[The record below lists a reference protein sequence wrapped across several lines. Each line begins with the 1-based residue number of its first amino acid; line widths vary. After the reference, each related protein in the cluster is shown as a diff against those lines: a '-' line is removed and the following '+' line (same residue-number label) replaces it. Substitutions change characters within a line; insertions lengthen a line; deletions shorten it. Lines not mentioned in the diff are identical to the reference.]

1 MMPWTHALRK
11 INQMFSDLRTLRKYP
26 GFTRLISARLISN
39 FGNGFM
45 PIALSFGILALPEG
59 SASDVSL
66 VLGVQLAPT
75 IAFMIFGGVAGDRFK
90 RNRIVGGSDVIG
102 SLFVFLSAAS
112 FIFGFTSIAL
122 LCFTGFIFGVLNA
135 FWWPAF
141 SGMLPEILPKEQLQK
156 GNATV
161 GVLNAFGYVAGSLV
175 AGILVASFGAGWA
188 ILIDGISFLIAGILI
203 WGINLPPI
211 SSGDSEKPPAMWRE
225 LREGWSEFISRKW
238 VVVVV
243 IAFSFVNLAYEA
255 TLGVLGPI
263 ATKEHNGGPK
273 EWSWV
278 IAAITLG
285 MIVGGVLALRIHFS
299 RPLLVSI
306 FPEIFVGVWIYMIG
320 VPNQLVATLL
330 VAFATGISIE
340 IFYVAWSTSMQQ
352 HIPSESYSRV
362 VSYDALGA
370 YALAPIGLVIIGPI
384 IEAIGVVQTSQLL
397 AIITVLAVVTP
408 VTFKEVRNLRNAA

>member
-1 MMPWTHALRK
+1 
-11 INQMFSDLRTLRKYP
+11 MFSDLRSLRKYP
-26 GFTRLISARLISN
+26 GFTRLIGARLISN

-45 PIALSFGILALPEG
+45 PIALSFGILALPGG

-75 IAFMIFGGVAGDRFK
+75 IAFMIFGGVIGDRFK
-90 RNRIVGGSDVIG
+90 RNRIVGGSDIVG
-102 SLFVFLSAAS
+102 SFFVFLSAAS
-112 FIFGFTSIAL
+112 FIFGFTSIVL
-122 LCFTGFIFGVLNA
+122 LCFVGFCFGVLNA

-141 SGMLPEILPKEQLQK
+141 SGVLPEILPKEQLQK

-161 GVLNAFGYVAGSLV
+161 GLLTNFGYVAGSLV

-188 ILIDGISFLIAGILI
+188 ILIDGISFLIAGILV
-203 WGINLPPI
+203 WGIDLPLI
-211 SSGDSEKPPAMWRE
+211 SSGDNEKPPAMWRE

-243 IAFSFVNLAYEA
+243 IAFCFVNLAYEA
-255 TLGVLGPI
+255 SLGVLGPI
-263 ATKEHNGGPK
+263 ATKEHDGGPK
-273 EWSWV
+273 QWSWV

-299 RPLLVSI
+299 RPLLI
-306 FPEIFVGVWIYMIG
+306 GILPKIFVGVWIFMIG

-362 VSYDALGA
+362 ISYDALGS
-370 YALAPIGLVIIGPI
+370 YALAPIGLVVIGPI
-384 IEAIGVVQTSQLL
+384 IEAIGVVQTSRLL
-397 AIITVLAVVTP
+397 ALMTAIAVVTP

>member
-1 MMPWTHALRK
+1 MLE
-11 INQMFSDLRTLRKYP
+11 DLRVLRNYP
-26 GFTRLISARLISN
+26 GFTKLISARLISN

-45 PIALSFGILALPEG
+45 PIALSFGILALPGG

-90 RNRIVGGSDVIG
+90 RNQIVGGSDIIG
-102 SLFVFLSAAS
+102 CLFVFLSAAS
-112 FIFGFTSIAL
+112 FIFGFTTIAL
-122 LCFTGFIFGVLNA
+122 LCFTGFFFGVLNA

-156 GNATV
+156 GNAIN
-161 GVLNAFGYVAGSLV
+161 GLLSNFGYVAGSLV
-175 AGILVASFGAGWA
+175 AGILVATFGAGWA
-188 ILIDGISFLIAGILI
+188 ILIDGISFLIAGILV
-203 WGINLPPI
+203 WTINLKPI
-211 SSGDSEKPPAMWRE
+211 TAGSNDKPPAMWRE
-225 LREGWSEFISRKW
+225 LREGLQEFISRKW

-243 IAFSFVNLAYEA
+243 IAFSFINLAYEA

-285 MIVGGVLALRIHFS
+285 MIVGGVLALKIHLS
-299 RPLLVSI
+299 RPLLVGI
-306 FPEIFVGVWIYMIG
+306 LPEIFVGLWIFIIG

-330 VAFATGISIE
+330 LAFATGISIE

-362 VSYDALGA
+362 ISYDALGS
-370 YALAPIGLVIIGPI
+370 YALAPIGLVVIGPI
-384 IEAIGVVQTSQLL
+384 IEAIGVAQTSRLL
-397 AIITVLAVVTP
+397 AIMTVIAVVTP
-408 VTFKEVRNLRNAA
+408 LAFREVRNLRNAS

>member
-1 MMPWTHALRK
+1 MLA
-11 INQMFSDLRTLRKYP
+11 DLRILRNYP
-26 GFTRLISARLISN
+26 GFAKLISARLISN

-45 PIALSFGILALPEG
+45 PIALSFGILGLPGG

-90 RNRIVGGSDVIG
+90 RNQIVGGSDIVG
-102 SLFVFLSAAS
+102 CLFVFLSAAS
-112 FIFGFTSIAL
+112 FIFGFTTIAL
-122 LCFTGFIFGVLNA
+122 LCFTGFFFGVLNA

-141 SGMLPEILPKEQLQK
+141 SGMLPEILPKELLQK
-156 GNATV
+156 GNAIN
-161 GVLNAFGYVAGSLV
+161 GLLSNFGYVAGSLV

-188 ILIDGISFLIAGILI
+188 ILIDGISFLIAGILV
-203 WGINLPPI
+203 WGIDLPPI
-211 SSGDSEKPPAMWRE
+211 SSGENEKPPAMWRE
-225 LREGWSEFISRKW
+225 LREGWSEFISRRW

-285 MIVGGVLALRIHFS
+285 MIVGGVLALRVHFS
-299 RPLLVSI
+299 RPLLVGI
-306 FPEIFVGVWIYMIG
+306 LPEIFVGVWIFMIG
-320 VPNQLVATLL
+320 VPNQLVATLM

-362 VSYDALGA
+362 ISYDALGS
-370 YALAPIGLVIIGPI
+370 YALAPIGLVVIGPI
-384 IEAIGVVQTSQLL
+384 IEAFGVVQTSRLL
-397 AIITVLAVVTP
+397 ALMTVVAVVTP
-408 VTFKEVRNLRNAA
+408 ITLREVRNLRNAS

>member
-1 MMPWTHALRK
+1 MLE
-11 INQMFSDLRTLRKYP
+11 DLRVLRNYP
-26 GFTRLISARLISN
+26 GFTKLISARLISN

-45 PIALSFGILALPEG
+45 PIALSFGILALPGG

-75 IAFMIFGGVAGDRFK
+75 IAFMVFGGVAGDRFK
-90 RNRIVGGSDVIG
+90 RNQIVGGSDIVG
-102 SLFVFLSAAS
+102 CLFVFLSAAS
-112 FIFGFTSIAL
+112 FIFGFTTIAL
-122 LCFTGFIFGVLNA
+122 LCFTGFCFGVLNA

-156 GNATV
+156 GNAIN
-161 GVLNAFGYVAGSLV
+161 GLLANFGYVAGSLV
-175 AGILVASFGAGWA
+175 AGILVATFGAGWA
-188 ILIDGISFLIAGILI
+188 ILIDGISFLIAGILV
-203 WGINLPPI
+203 WTINLKPI
-211 SSGDSEKPPAMWRE
+211 TAESSEKTPAMWRE
-225 LREGWSEFISRKW
+225 LREGWHEFISRKW

-243 IAFSFVNLAYEA
+243 IAFSFINLAYEA

-285 MIVGGVLALRIHFS
+285 MIVGGVLALKIHMS
-299 RPLLVSI
+299 RPLLVGI
-306 FPEIFVGVWIYMIG
+306 LPEVFVGFWIFIIG

-330 VAFATGISIE
+330 LAFATGISIE

-362 VSYDALGA
+362 ISYDALGS
-370 YALAPIGLVIIGPI
+370 YALAPIGLVVIGPI
-384 IEAIGVVQTSQLL
+384 IEAIGVAQTSRLL
-397 AIITVLAVVTP
+397 AIMTVIAVVTP
-408 VTFKEVRNLRNAA
+408 LAFREVRNLRNVA

>member
-1 MMPWTHALRK
+1 MLE
-11 INQMFSDLRTLRKYP
+11 DLRVLRNFP
-26 GFTRLISARLISN
+26 GFTKLISARLISN

-45 PIALSFGILALPEG
+45 PIALSFGILALPGG

-75 IAFMIFGGVAGDRFK
+75 IAFMVFGGVAGDRFK
-90 RNRIVGGSDVIG
+90 RNQIVGGSDIIG
-102 SLFVFLSAAS
+102 CLFVFLSAAS
-112 FIFGFTSIAL
+112 FIFGFTTIAL
-122 LCFTGFIFGVLNA
+122 LCFTGFFFGVLNA

-156 GNATV
+156 GNAV
-161 GVLNAFGYVAGSLV
+161 NGLLSNFGYVAGSLV
-175 AGILVASFGAGWA
+175 AGILVATFGAGWA
-188 ILIDGISFLIAGILI
+188 ILIDGISFLIAGILVWSI
-203 WGINLPPI
+203 KLNPI
-211 SSGDSEKPPAMWRE
+211 AAEGNDKPPAMWRE
-225 LREGWSEFISRKW
+225 LREGWHEFISRKW

-243 IAFSFVNLAYEA
+243 IAFSFINLAYEA

-285 MIVGGVLALRIHFS
+285 MIVGGVLALKIHMS
-299 RPLLVSI
+299 RPLLVGI
-306 FPEIFVGVWIYMIG
+306 LPEVFVGFWIFIIG

-330 VAFATGISIE
+330 LAFATGISIE

-362 VSYDALGA
+362 ISYDALGS
-370 YALAPIGLVIIGPI
+370 YALAPIGLVVIGPI
-384 IEAIGVVQTSQLL
+384 IEAIGVAQTSRLL
-397 AIITVLAVVTP
+397 AIMTVIAVVTP
-408 VTFKEVRNLRNAA
+408 LAFREVRNLRNVA

>member
-1 MMPWTHALRK
+1 MLE
-11 INQMFSDLRTLRKYP
+11 DLRVLRNYP
-26 GFTRLISARLISN
+26 GFTKLISARLISN

-45 PIALSFGILALPEG
+45 PIALSFGILALPGG

-75 IAFMIFGGVAGDRFK
+75 IAFMVFGGVAGDRFK
-90 RNRIVGGSDVIG
+90 RNQIVGGSDIIG
-102 SLFVFLSAAS
+102 CLFVFLSAAS
-112 FIFGFTSIAL
+112 FIFGFTTIAL
-122 LCFTGFIFGVLNA
+122 LCFTGFFFGVLNA

-156 GNATV
+156 GNAV
-161 GVLNAFGYVAGSLV
+161 NGLLSNFGYVAGSLV
-175 AGILVASFGAGWA
+175 AGILVATFGAGWA
-188 ILIDGISFLIAGILI
+188 ILIDGISFLIAGILVWTI
-203 WGINLPPI
+203 KLNPI
-211 SSGDSEKPPAMWRE
+211 AAEGNDKPPAMWRE
-225 LREGWSEFISRKW
+225 LREGWHEFISRKW

-243 IAFSFVNLAYEA
+243 IAFSFINLAYEA

-285 MIVGGVLALRIHFS
+285 MIVGGVLALKIHMS
-299 RPLLVSI
+299 RPLLVGI
-306 FPEIFVGVWIYMIG
+306 LPEVFVGFWIFIIG

-330 VAFATGISIE
+330 LAFATGISIE

-362 VSYDALGA
+362 ISYDALGS
-370 YALAPIGLVIIGPI
+370 YALAPIGLVVIGPI
-384 IEAIGVVQTSQLL
+384 IEAIGVAQTSRLL
-397 AIITVLAVVTP
+397 AIMTVIAVVAP
-408 VTFKEVRNLRNAA
+408 LAFREVRNLRNVA

>member
-1 MMPWTHALRK
+1 MLADFK
-11 INQMFSDLRTLRKYP
+11 VLRKYP

-45 PIALSFGILALPEG
+45 PIALSFGILALPGG

-75 IAFMIFGGVAGDRFK
+75 ITFMIFGGVAGDRFK
-90 RNRIVGGSDVIG
+90 RNQLVGGSDVIG

-122 LCFTGFIFGVLNA
+122 LCVTGFIFGVLNA

-141 SGMLPEILPKEQLQK
+141 SGMLTEILPKEQLQK

-161 GVLNAFGYVAGSLV
+161 GLLTNFGYVAGSLV

-188 ILIDGISFLIAGILI
+188 ILIDGISFLIAGILV
-203 WGINLPPI
+203 WGIKLPPI
-211 SSGDSEKPPAMWRE
+211 NSGDSGKPPAMWRE

-263 ATKEHNGGPK
+263 ATKEHGGGPK

-299 RPLLVSI
+299 RPLLVGI
-306 FPEIFVGVWIYMIG
+306 LPEIFVGVWIFMIG

-330 VAFATGISIE
+330 VAFATGISLE
-340 IFYVAWSTSMQQ
+340 IFYVAWSTSMQR

-362 VSYDALGA
+362 VSYDALGS

-384 IEAIGVVQTSQLL
+384 IEAIGVVQTSRLL
-397 AIITVLAVVTP
+397 ALMTVVAVITP
-408 VTFKEVRNLRNAA
+408 ITFREVRNLRNAT

>member
-1 MMPWTHALRK
+1 MLE
-11 INQMFSDLRTLRKYP
+11 DLRVLRNYP
-26 GFTRLISARLISN
+26 GFTKLISARLISN

-45 PIALSFGILALPEG
+45 PIALSFGILALPGG

-75 IAFMIFGGVAGDRFK
+75 IAFMVFGGVAGDRFK
-90 RNRIVGGSDVIG
+90 RNQIVGGSDIIG
-102 SLFVFLSAAS
+102 CLFVFLSAAS
-112 FIFGFTSIAL
+112 FIFGFTTIAL
-122 LCFTGFIFGVLNA
+122 LCFTGFFFGVLNA

-156 GNATV
+156 GNAV
-161 GVLNAFGYVAGSLV
+161 NGLLSNFGYVAGSLV
-175 AGILVASFGAGWA
+175 AGILVATFGAGWA
-188 ILIDGISFLIAGILI
+188 ILIDGISFLIAGILV
-203 WGINLPPI
+203 WTINLNPI
-211 SSGDSEKPPAMWRE
+211 TAEGNDKPPAMWRE
-225 LREGWSEFISRKW
+225 LREGWQEFISRKW

-243 IAFSFVNLAYEA
+243 IVFSFINLAYEA

-285 MIVGGVLALRIHFS
+285 MIVGGVLALKIHMS
-299 RPLLVSI
+299 RPLLVGI
-306 FPEIFVGVWIYMIG
+306 LPEIFVGFWIFIIG

-330 VAFATGISIE
+330 LAFATGISIE

-362 VSYDALGA
+362 ISYDALGS
-370 YALAPIGLVIIGPI
+370 YALAPIGLVVIGPI
-384 IEAIGVVQTSQLL
+384 IEAIGVAQTSRLL
-397 AIITVLAVVTP
+397 AIMTVIAVITPLA
-408 VTFKEVRNLRNAA
+408 FREVRNLRNAS

>member
-1 MMPWTHALRK
+1 MLADFKVLR
-11 INQMFSDLRTLRKYP
+11 NYP
-26 GFTRLISARLISN
+26 GFTKLISARLISN

-45 PIALSFGILALPEG
+45 PIALSFGILALPGG

-90 RNRIVGGSDVIG
+90 RNQIVGGSDIIG
-102 SLFVFLSAAS
+102 CLFVFLSAAS

-122 LCFTGFIFGVLNA
+122 LCFTGFFFGVLNA

-161 GVLNAFGYVAGSLV
+161 GLLTNFGYVAGSLV

-188 ILIDGISFLIAGILI
+188 ILIDGISFLIAGILV
-203 WGINLPPI
+203 WGIDLPPI
-211 SSGDSEKPPAMWRE
+211 TSGDSEKPPAMWRE

-263 ATKEHNGGPK
+263 ATKEHGGGPK

-285 MIVGGVLALRIHFS
+285 MIVGGVLALRVHFS
-299 RPLLVSI
+299 RPLLVGI
-306 FPEIFVGVWIYMIG
+306 LPEIFVGVWIFMIG

-370 YALAPIGLVIIGPI
+370 YALAPIG
-384 IEAIGVVQTSQLL
+384 
-397 AIITVLAVVTP
+397 
-408 VTFKEVRNLRNAA
+408 

>member
-1 MMPWTHALRK
+1 MLE
-11 INQMFSDLRTLRKYP
+11 DLRVLRNYP
-26 GFTRLISARLISN
+26 GFTKLISARLISN

-45 PIALSFGILALPEG
+45 PIALSFGILALPGG

-75 IAFMIFGGVAGDRFK
+75 IAFMVFGGVAGDRFK
-90 RNRIVGGSDVIG
+90 RNQIVGGSDIIG
-102 SLFVFLSAAS
+102 CLFVFLSAAS
-112 FIFGFTSIAL
+112 FIFGFTTIAL
-122 LCFTGFIFGVLNA
+122 LCFTGFFFGVLNA

-156 GNATV
+156 GNAV
-161 GVLNAFGYVAGSLV
+161 NGLLSNFGYVAGSLV
-175 AGILVASFGAGWA
+175 AGILVATFGAGWA
-188 ILIDGISFLIAGILI
+188 ILIDGISFLIAGILV
-203 WGINLPPI
+203 WTINLKPI
-211 SSGDSEKPPAMWRE
+211 AAEGNDKPPAMWRE
-225 LREGWSEFISRKW
+225 LREGWHEFISRKW

-243 IAFSFVNLAYEA
+243 IAFSFINLAYEA

-285 MIVGGVLALRIHFS
+285 MIVGGVLALKIHMS
-299 RPLLVSI
+299 RPLLVGI
-306 FPEIFVGVWIYMIG
+306 LPEVFVGLWIFIIG

-330 VAFATGISIE
+330 LAFATGISIE

-362 VSYDALGA
+362 ISYDALGS
-370 YALAPIGLVIIGPI
+370 YALAPIGLVVIGPI
-384 IEAIGVVQTSQLL
+384 IEAIGVAQTSRLL
-397 AIITVLAVVTP
+397 ATMTVIAVVIP
-408 VTFKEVRNLRNAA
+408 LAFREVRNLRNVA

>member
-1 MMPWTHALRK
+1 MLE
-11 INQMFSDLRTLRKYP
+11 DLRVLRNYP
-26 GFTRLISARLISN
+26 GFTKLVSARLISN

-45 PIALSFGILALPEG
+45 PIALSFGILALPG
-59 SASDVSL
+59 SSASDVSL

-75 IAFMIFGGVAGDRFK
+75 IAFMVFGGVAGDRFK
-90 RNRIVGGSDVIG
+90 RNQIVGGSDIVG
-102 SLFVFLSAAS
+102 CLFVFLSAAS
-112 FIFGFTSIAL
+112 FIFGFTTIAL
-122 LCFTGFIFGVLNA
+122 LCFTGFCFGVLNA

-156 GNATV
+156 GNAVNGLLT
-161 GVLNAFGYVAGSLV
+161 NFGYVAGSLV
-175 AGILVASFGAGWA
+175 AGILVATFGAGWA
-188 ILIDGISFLIAGILI
+188 ILIDGISFLIAGILV
-203 WGINLPPI
+203 WTINLKPI
-211 SSGDSEKPPAMWRE
+211 TAESSEKAPAMWRE

-243 IAFSFVNLAYEA
+243 IAFSFINLAYEA

-263 ATKEHNGGPK
+263 ATKEHDGGPK

-285 MIVGGVLALRIHFS
+285 MIVGGVLALKIHMS
-299 RPLLVSI
+299 RPLLVGI
-306 FPEIFVGVWIYMIG
+306 LPEIFVGLWIFLIG

-330 VAFATGISIE
+330 IAFATGISIE

-362 VSYDALGA
+362 ISYDALGS
-370 YALAPIGLVIIGPI
+370 YALAPIGLVVIGPI
-384 IEAIGVVQTSQLL
+384 IEAIGVAQTSRLL
-397 AIITVLAVVTP
+397 AIMTVIAVITPLA
-408 VTFKEVRNLRNAA
+408 FREVRSLRNVA

>member
-1 MMPWTHALRK
+1 MLEDFRVLR
-11 INQMFSDLRTLRKYP
+11 NYP
-26 GFTRLISARLISN
+26 GFTKLISARLISN

-45 PIALSFGILALPEG
+45 PIALSFGILALPGG

-90 RNRIVGGSDVIG
+90 RNQIVGGSDIIG
-102 SLFVFLSAAS
+102 CLFVFLSAAS
-112 FIFGFTSIAL
+112 FIFGFTTIAL
-122 LCFTGFIFGVLNA
+122 LCFTGFFFGVLNA

-156 GNATV
+156 GNAIN
-161 GVLNAFGYVAGSLV
+161 GLLSNFGYVAGSLV
-175 AGILVASFGAGWA
+175 AGILVATFGAGWA
-188 ILIDGISFLIAGILI
+188 ILIDGISFLIAGILV
-203 WGINLPPI
+203 WTINLKPI
-211 SSGDSEKPPAMWRE
+211 TAGSNDKPPAMWRE
-225 LREGWSEFISRKW
+225 LREGWQEFISRKW

-243 IAFSFVNLAYEA
+243 IAFSFINLAYEA

-285 MIVGGVLALRIHFS
+285 MIVGGVLALKIHLS
-299 RPLLVSI
+299 RPLLVGI
-306 FPEIFVGVWIYMIG
+306 LPEIFVGLWIFIIG

-330 VAFATGISIE
+330 LAFATGISIE

-362 VSYDALGA
+362 ISYDALGS
-370 YALAPIGLVIIGPI
+370 YALAPIGLVVIGPI
-384 IEAIGVVQTSQLL
+384 IEAIGVAQTSRLL
-397 AIITVLAVVTP
+397 AIMTVIAVVTP
-408 VTFKEVRNLRNAA
+408 LAFREVRNLRNAS

>member
-1 MMPWTHALRK
+1 MLEVLRV
-11 INQMFSDLRTLRKYP
+11 LRNYP
-26 GFTRLISARLISN
+26 GFTKLISARLISN

-45 PIALSFGILALPEG
+45 PIALSFGILALPGG

-90 RNRIVGGSDVIG
+90 RNQIVGGSDIVG
-102 SLFVFLSAAS
+102 CLFVFLSAAS
-112 FIFGFTSIAL
+112 FIFGFTTIAL
-122 LCFTGFIFGVLNA
+122 LCFTGFFFGVLNA

-156 GNATV
+156 GNAIN
-161 GVLNAFGYVAGSLV
+161 GLLSNFGYVAGSLV
-175 AGILVASFGAGWA
+175 AGILVATFGAGWA
-188 ILIDGISFLIAGILI
+188 ILIDGISFLIAGILV
-203 WGINLPPI
+203 WTINLKPI
-211 SSGDSEKPPAMWRE
+211 ISGSNDKPPAMWRE
-225 LREGWSEFISRKW
+225 LREGWHEFISRKW

-243 IAFSFVNLAYEA
+243 IAFSFINLAYEA
-255 TLGVLGPI
+255 TLEVLGPI
-263 ATKEHNGGPK
+263 ATKEHGGGPK

-285 MIVGGVLALRIHFS
+285 MIVGGVLALKIHFS
-299 RPLLVSI
+299 RPLLVGI
-306 FPEIFVGVWIYMIG
+306 LPEIFVGLWIFIIG

-330 VAFATGISIE
+330 IAFATGISIE

-362 VSYDALGA
+362 ISYDALGS
-370 YALAPIGLVIIGPI
+370 YALAPIGLVVIGPI
-384 IEAIGVVQTSQLL
+384 IEAIGVAQTSRLL
-397 AIITVLAVVTP
+397 AIMTVLAVVTP
-408 VTFKEVRNLRNAA
+408 LVFREVRNLRNAS

>member
-1 MMPWTHALRK
+1 MLE
-11 INQMFSDLRTLRKYP
+11 DLRVLRNYP
-26 GFTRLISARLISN
+26 GFTKLISARLISN

-45 PIALSFGILALPEG
+45 PIALSFGILALPGG

-75 IAFMIFGGVAGDRFK
+75 IAFMVFGGVAGDRFK
-90 RNRIVGGSDVIG
+90 RNQIVGGSDIIG
-102 SLFVFLSAAS
+102 CLFVFLSAAS
-112 FIFGFTSIAL
+112 FIFGFTTIAL
-122 LCFTGFIFGVLNA
+122 LCFTGFFFGVLNA

-156 GNATV
+156 GNAV
-161 GVLNAFGYVAGSLV
+161 NGLLSNFGYVAGSLV
-175 AGILVASFGAGWA
+175 AGILVATFGAGWA
-188 ILIDGISFLIAGILI
+188 ILIDGISFLIAGILVWSI
-203 WGINLPPI
+203 KLNPI
-211 SSGDSEKPPAMWRE
+211 AAEGNDKPPAMWRE
-225 LREGWSEFISRKW
+225 LREGWHEFISRKW

-243 IAFSFVNLAYEA
+243 IAFSFINLAYEA

-285 MIVGGVLALRIHFS
+285 MIVGGVLALKIHMS
-299 RPLLVSI
+299 RPLLVGI
-306 FPEIFVGVWIYMIG
+306 LPEVFVGFWIFIIG

-330 VAFATGISIE
+330 LAFATGISIE

-362 VSYDALGA
+362 ISYDALGS
-370 YALAPIGLVIIGPI
+370 YALAPIGLVVIGPI
-384 IEAIGVVQTSQLL
+384 IEAIGVAQTSRLL
-397 AIITVLAVVTP
+397 AIMTVIAVVTP
-408 VTFKEVRNLRNAA
+408 LAFREVRNLRNVAEINCRNCCTS

>member
-1 MMPWTHALRK
+1 MLE
-11 INQMFSDLRTLRKYP
+11 DLRVLRTYP
-26 GFTRLISARLISN
+26 GFTKLISARLISN

-45 PIALSFGILALPEG
+45 PIALSFGILGLPGG

-90 RNRIVGGSDVIG
+90 RNQIVGGSDIIG
-102 SLFVFLSAAS
+102 CLFVFLSAAS
-112 FIFGFTSIAL
+112 FIFGFTTIAL
-122 LCFTGFIFGVLNA
+122 LCFTGFFFGVLNA

-156 GNATV
+156 GNAIN
-161 GVLNAFGYVAGSLV
+161 GLLSNFGYVAGSLV
-175 AGILVASFGAGWA
+175 AGILVATFGAGWA
-188 ILIDGISFLIAGILI
+188 ILIDGISFLIAGILV
-203 WGINLPPI
+203 WTINLTPI
-211 SSGDSEKPPAMWRE
+211 SSETNDKPPAMWRE
-225 LREGWSEFISRKW
+225 LREGWHEFISRKW

-243 IAFSFVNLAYEA
+243 IAFSFINLAYEA
-255 TLGVLGPI
+255 TIGVLGPI
-263 ATKEHNGGPK
+263 ATKEHGGGPK

-285 MIVGGVLALRIHFS
+285 MIVGGVLALKIHFS
-299 RPLLVSI
+299 RPLLVGI
-306 FPEIFVGVWIYMIG
+306 LPEIFVGVWIFIIG

-330 VAFATGISIE
+330 IAFATGISIE

-362 VSYDALGA
+362 ISYDALGS
-370 YALAPIGLVIIGPI
+370 YALAPIGLVVIGPI
-384 IEAIGVVQTSQLL
+384 IEAIGVVQTSRLL
-397 AIITVLAVVTP
+397 AIMTVIAVVTP
-408 VTFKEVRNLRNAA
+408 LAFREVRSLRNAS

>member
-1 MMPWTHALRK
+1 MLE
-11 INQMFSDLRTLRKYP
+11 DLRVLRNYP
-26 GFTRLISARLISN
+26 GFTKLISARLISN

-45 PIALSFGILALPEG
+45 PIALSFGILALPGG

-75 IAFMIFGGVAGDRFK
+75 IAFMVFGGVAGDRFK
-90 RNRIVGGSDVIG
+90 RNQIVGGSDIVG
-102 SLFVFLSAAS
+102 CLFVFLSAAS
-112 FIFGFTSIAL
+112 FIFGFTTIAL
-122 LCFTGFIFGVLNA
+122 LCFTGFFFGVLNA

-156 GNATV
+156 GNAV
-161 GVLNAFGYVAGSLV
+161 NGLLANFGYVAGSLV
-175 AGILVASFGAGWA
+175 AGILVATFGAGWA
-188 ILIDGISFLIAGILI
+188 ILIDGISFLIAGILVWSI
-203 WGINLPPI
+203 KLNPI
-211 SSGDSEKPPAMWRE
+211 AAEGNDKPPAMWRE
-225 LREGWSEFISRKW
+225 LREGWHEFISRKW

-243 IAFSFVNLAYEA
+243 IAFSFINLAYEA

-285 MIVGGVLALRIHFS
+285 MIVGGVLALKIHMS
-299 RPLLVSI
+299 RPLLVGI
-306 FPEIFVGVWIYMIG
+306 LPEIFVGFWIFIIG

-330 VAFATGISIE
+330 LAFATGISIE

-362 VSYDALGA
+362 ISYDALGS
-370 YALAPIGLVIIGPI
+370 YALAPIGLVVIGPI
-384 IEAIGVVQTSQLL
+384 IEAIGVAQTSRLL
-397 AIITVLAVVTP
+397 AIMTVIAVITPLA
-408 VTFKEVRNLRNAA
+408 FREVRNLRNAS

>member
-1 MMPWTHALRK
+1 MLE
-11 INQMFSDLRTLRKYP
+11 DLRVLRNYP
-26 GFTRLISARLISN
+26 GFTKLISARLISN

-45 PIALSFGILALPEG
+45 PIALSFGILALPGG

-75 IAFMIFGGVAGDRFK
+75 IAFMVFGGVAGDRFK
-90 RNRIVGGSDVIG
+90 RNQIVGGSDIIG
-102 SLFVFLSAAS
+102 CLFVFLSAAS
-112 FIFGFTSIAL
+112 FIFGFTTIAL
-122 LCFTGFIFGVLNA
+122 LCFTGFFFGVLNA

-156 GNATV
+156 GNAV
-161 GVLNAFGYVAGSLV
+161 NGLLSNFGYVAGSLV
-175 AGILVASFGAGWA
+175 AGILVATFGAGWA
-188 ILIDGISFLIAGILI
+188 ILIDGISFLIAGILV
-203 WGINLPPI
+203 WTINLNPI
-211 SSGDSEKPPAMWRE
+211 TAEGNDKPPAMWRE
-225 LREGWSEFISRKW
+225 LREGWHEFISRKW

-243 IAFSFVNLAYEA
+243 IVFSFINLAYEA

-285 MIVGGVLALRIHFS
+285 MIVGGVLALKIHMS
-299 RPLLVSI
+299 RPLLVGI
-306 FPEIFVGVWIYMIG
+306 LPEIFVGFWIFIIG

-330 VAFATGISIE
+330 LAFATGISIE

-362 VSYDALGA
+362 ISYDALGS
-370 YALAPIGLVIIGPI
+370 YALAPIGLVVIGPI
-384 IEAIGVVQTSQLL
+384 IEAIGVAQTSRLL
-397 AIITVLAVVTP
+397 AIMTVIAVITPLA
-408 VTFKEVRNLRNAA
+408 FREVRNLRNAS

>member
-1 MMPWTHALRK
+1 MLA
-11 INQMFSDLRTLRKYP
+11 DLRVLQNYA
-26 GFTRLISARLISN
+26 GFTKLICARLISN

-45 PIALSFGILALPEG
+45 PIALSFGILALPGG

-66 VLGVQLAPT
+66 VLGVQLAPV

-90 RNRIVGGSDVIG
+90 RNQIVGGSDIIG

-122 LCFTGFIFGVLNA
+122 LCFVGFCFGVLNA

-141 SGMLPEILPKEQLQK
+141 SGMLPEILPKELLQK
-156 GNATV
+156 GNAIN
-161 GVLNAFGYVAGSLV
+161 GLLANFGYISGSLV

-188 ILIDGISFLIAGILI
+188 ILIDGISFLIAGILVWSI
-203 WGINLPPI
+203 ALPKIPT
-211 SSGDSEKPPAMWRE
+211 GENEKSPAMWRE

-299 RPLLVSI
+299 RPLLVGI
-306 FPEIFVGVWIYMIG
+306 LPEIFVGVWVFMIG
-320 VPNQLVATLL
+320 VPNQLIATLM

-362 VSYDALGA
+362 ISYDAIGS

-384 IEAIGVVQTSQLL
+384 IEAIGVVQTSRLL
-397 AIITVLAVVTP
+397 ALMTVVAVITP
-408 VTFKEVRNLRNAA
+408 ITFREVRNLRNAS

>member
-1 MMPWTHALRK
+1 MLE
-11 INQMFSDLRTLRKYP
+11 DLRVLRNYP
-26 GFTRLISARLISN
+26 GFTKLISARLISN

-45 PIALSFGILALPEG
+45 PIALSFGILALPGG

-75 IAFMIFGGVAGDRFK
+75 IAFMVFGGVAGDRFK
-90 RNRIVGGSDVIG
+90 RNQIVGGSDIIG
-102 SLFVFLSAAS
+102 CLFVFLRAAS
-112 FIFGFTSIAL
+112 FIFGFTTIAL
-122 LCFTGFIFGVLNA
+122 LCFTGFFFGVLNA

-156 GNATV
+156 GNAV
-161 GVLNAFGYVAGSLV
+161 NGLLSNFGYVAGSLV
-175 AGILVASFGAGWA
+175 AGILVATFGAGWA
-188 ILIDGISFLIAGILI
+188 ILIDGISFLIAGILV
-203 WGINLPPI
+203 WTINLNPI
-211 SSGDSEKPPAMWRE
+211 TAEGNDKPPAMWRE
-225 LREGWSEFISRKW
+225 LREGWHEFISRKW

-243 IAFSFVNLAYEA
+243 IAFSFINLAYEA

-285 MIVGGVLALRIHFS
+285 MIVGGVLALKIHMS
-299 RPLLVSI
+299 RPLLVGI
-306 FPEIFVGVWIYMIG
+306 LPEVFVGFWIFIIG

-330 VAFATGISIE
+330 LAFATGISIE

-362 VSYDALGA
+362 ISYDALGS
-370 YALAPIGLVIIGPI
+370 YALAPIGLVVIGPI
-384 IEAIGVVQTSQLL
+384 IEAIGVAQTSRLL
-397 AIITVLAVVTP
+397 AIMTVIAVVTP
-408 VTFKEVRNLRNAA
+408 LAFREVRNLRNVA

>member
-1 MMPWTHALRK
+1 MPWTHALRK
-11 INQMFSDLRTLRKYP
+11 INQMFGDLRTLRKYP

-45 PIALSFGILALPEG
+45 PIALSFGILALPGG

-90 RNRIVGGSDVIG
+90 RNQIVGGSDIIG
-102 SLFVFLSAAS
+102 CLFVFLSAAS

-122 LCFTGFIFGVLNA
+122 LCFTGFFFGVLNA

-161 GVLNAFGYVAGSLV
+161 GLLTNFGYVAGSLV

-188 ILIDGISFLIAGILI
+188 ILIDGISFLIAGILV
-203 WGINLPPI
+203 WGIDLPPI
-211 SSGDSEKPPAMWRE
+211 NSGDGEKAPAMWRE

-299 RPLLVSI
+299 RPLLVGI
-306 FPEIFVGVWIYMIG
+306 LPEIFVGVWIFMIG

-330 VAFATGISIE
+330 VAFATGISLE

-362 VSYDALGA
+362 VSYDALGS

-384 IEAIGVVQTSQLL
+384 IEAIGVVQTSRLL
-397 AIITVLAVVTP
+397 ALMTVVAVITP
-408 VTFKEVRNLRNAA
+408 ITFREVRNLRNAT

>member
-1 MMPWTHALRK
+1 MLADFKVLR
-11 INQMFSDLRTLRKYP
+11 NYP
-26 GFTRLISARLISN
+26 GFTKLISARLISN

-45 PIALSFGILALPEG
+45 PIALSFGILALPGG

-90 RNRIVGGSDVIG
+90 RNQIVGGSDIIG
-102 SLFVFLSAAS
+102 CLFVFLSAAS

-122 LCFTGFIFGVLNA
+122 LCFTGFFFGVLNA

-161 GVLNAFGYVAGSLV
+161 GLLTNFGYVAGSLV

-188 ILIDGISFLIAGILI
+188 ILIDGISFLIAGILV
-203 WGINLPPI
+203 WGIDLPPI
-211 SSGDSEKPPAMWRE
+211 TSGDSEKPPAMWRE

-263 ATKEHNGGPK
+263 ATKEHGGGPK

-285 MIVGGVLALRIHFS
+285 MIVGGVLALRVHFS
-299 RPLLVSI
+299 RPLLVGI
-306 FPEIFVGVWIYMIG
+306 LPEIFVGVWIFMIG

-362 VSYDALGA
+362 VSYDALGS

-384 IEAIGVVQTSQLL
+384 IEAIGVVQTSRLL
-397 AIITVLAVVTP
+397 ALMTVVAVITP
-408 VTFKEVRNLRNAA
+408 ITFREVRNLRNAA

>member
-1 MMPWTHALRK
+1 MLE
-11 INQMFSDLRTLRKYP
+11 DLRVLRNYP
-26 GFTRLISARLISN
+26 GFTKLISARLISN

-45 PIALSFGILALPEG
+45 PIALSFGILALPGG

-75 IAFMIFGGVAGDRFK
+75 IAFMVFGGVAGDRFK
-90 RNRIVGGSDVIG
+90 RNQIVGGSDIIG
-102 SLFVFLSAAS
+102 CLFVFLSAAS
-112 FIFGFTSIAL
+112 FIFGFTTIAL
-122 LCFTGFIFGVLNA
+122 LCFTGFFFGVLNA

-156 GNATV
+156 GNAV
-161 GVLNAFGYVAGSLV
+161 NGLLSNFGYVAGSLV
-175 AGILVASFGAGWA
+175 AGILVATFGAGWA
-188 ILIDGISFLIAGILI
+188 ILIDGISFLIAGILV
-203 WGINLPPI
+203 WTINLNPI
-211 SSGDSEKPPAMWRE
+211 TAEGNDKPPAMWRE
-225 LREGWSEFISRKW
+225 LREGWHEFISRKW

-243 IAFSFVNLAYEA
+243 IAFSFINLTYEA

-285 MIVGGVLALRIHFS
+285 MIVGGVLALKIHMS
-299 RPLLVSI
+299 RPLLVGI
-306 FPEIFVGVWIYMIG
+306 LPEVFVGFWIFIIG

-330 VAFATGISIE
+330 LAFATGISIE

-362 VSYDALGA
+362 ISYDALGS
-370 YALAPIGLVIIGPI
+370 YALAPIGLVVIGPI
-384 IEAIGVVQTSQLL
+384 IEAIGVAQTSRLL
-397 AIITVLAVVTP
+397 AIMTVIAVVIP
-408 VTFKEVRNLRNAA
+408 LAFREVRNLRNVA

>member
-1 MMPWTHALRK
+1 MLE
-11 INQMFSDLRTLRKYP
+11 DLRVLRNYP
-26 GFTRLISARLISN
+26 GFTKLISARLISN

-45 PIALSFGILALPEG
+45 PIALSFGILALPGG

-66 VLGVQLAPT
+66 VLGLQLAPT
-75 IAFMIFGGVAGDRFK
+75 IAFMVFGGVAGDRFK
-90 RNRIVGGSDVIG
+90 RNQIVGGSDIIG
-102 SLFVFLSAAS
+102 CLFVFLSAAS
-112 FIFGFTSIAL
+112 FIFGFTTIVL
-122 LCFTGFIFGVLNA
+122 LCFTGFFFGVLNA

-156 GNATV
+156 GNAV
-161 GVLNAFGYVAGSLV
+161 NGLLSNFGYVAGSLV
-175 AGILVASFGAGWA
+175 AGILVATFGAGWA
-188 ILIDGISFLIAGILI
+188 ILIDGISFLIAGILV
-203 WGINLPPI
+203 WTINLNPI
-211 SSGDSEKPPAMWRE
+211 TAEGNDKPPAMWRE
-225 LREGWSEFISRKW
+225 LREGWHEFISRKW

-243 IAFSFVNLAYEA
+243 IAFSFINLAYEA

-285 MIVGGVLALRIHFS
+285 MIVGGVLALKIHMS
-299 RPLLVSI
+299 RPLLVGI
-306 FPEIFVGVWIYMIG
+306 LPEVFVGLWIFIIG

-330 VAFATGISIE
+330 LAFATGISIE

-362 VSYDALGA
+362 ISYDALGS
-370 YALAPIGLVIIGPI
+370 YALAPIGLVVIGPI
-384 IEAIGVVQTSQLL
+384 IEAIGVAQTSRLL
-397 AIITVLAVVTP
+397 AIMTVIAVVT
-408 VTFKEVRNLRNAA
+408 TLAFREVRNLRNVA

>member
-1 MMPWTHALRK
+1 MLE
-11 INQMFSDLRTLRKYP
+11 DLRVLRNYP
-26 GFTRLISARLISN
+26 GFTKLISARLISN

-45 PIALSFGILALPEG
+45 PIALSFGILALPGG

-75 IAFMIFGGVAGDRFK
+75 IAFMVFGGVAGDRFK
-90 RNRIVGGSDVIG
+90 RNQIVGGSDIIG
-102 SLFVFLSAAS
+102 CLFVFLSAAS
-112 FIFGFTSIAL
+112 FIFGFTTIAL
-122 LCFTGFIFGVLNA
+122 LCFTGFFFGVLNA

-156 GNATV
+156 GNAV
-161 GVLNAFGYVAGSLV
+161 NGLLSNFGYVAGSLV
-175 AGILVASFGAGWA
+175 AGILVATFGAGWA
-188 ILIDGISFLIAGILI
+188 ILIDGISFLIAGILV
-203 WGINLPPI
+203 WTINLNPI
-211 SSGDSEKPPAMWRE
+211 TAEGNDKPPAMWRE
-225 LREGWSEFISRKW
+225 LREGWQEFISRKW

-243 IAFSFVNLAYEA
+243 IAFSFINLAYEA

-285 MIVGGVLALRIHFS
+285 MIVGGVLALKIHMS
-299 RPLLVSI
+299 RPLLVGI
-306 FPEIFVGVWIYMIG
+306 LPEIFVGFWIFIIG

-330 VAFATGISIE
+330 LAFATGISIE

-362 VSYDALGA
+362 ISYDALGS
-370 YALAPIGLVIIGPI
+370 YALAPIGLVVIGPI
-384 IEAIGVVQTSQLL
+384 IEAIGVAQTSRLL
-397 AIITVLAVVTP
+397 AIMTVIAVITPLA
-408 VTFKEVRNLRNAA
+408 FREVRNLRNAS

>member
-1 MMPWTHALRK
+1 
-11 INQMFSDLRTLRKYP
+11 
-26 GFTRLISARLISN
+26 
-39 FGNGFM
+39 M
-45 PIALSFGILALPEG
+45 PIALSFGILALPGG

-90 RNRIVGGSDVIG
+90 RNQIVGGSDIIG
-102 SLFVFLSAAS
+102 CLFVFLSAAS

-122 LCFTGFIFGVLNA
+122 LCFTGFFFGVLNA

-161 GVLNAFGYVAGSLV
+161 GLLTNFGYVAGSLV

-188 ILIDGISFLIAGILI
+188 ILIDGISFLIAGILV
-203 WGINLPPI
+203 WGIDLPPI
-211 SSGDSEKPPAMWRE
+211 TSGEGEKPPAMWRE

-299 RPLLVSI
+299 RPLLVGI
-306 FPEIFVGVWIYMIG
+306 LPEIFVGVWIFMIG
-320 VPNQLVATLL
+320 VPNQLVATIL

-384 IEAIGVVQTSQLL
+384 IEAIGVVKTSQLL
-397 AIITVLAVVTP
+397 AIMTVLAVVTP

>member
-1 MMPWTHALRK
+1 MLE
-11 INQMFSDLRTLRKYP
+11 DLRVLRNYP
-26 GFTRLISARLISN
+26 GFTKLVSARLISN

-45 PIALSFGILALPEG
+45 PIALSFGILALPGG

-75 IAFMIFGGVAGDRFK
+75 IAFMVFGGVAGDRFK
-90 RNRIVGGSDVIG
+90 RNQIVGGSDIVG
-102 SLFVFLSAAS
+102 CLFVFLSAAS
-112 FIFGFTSIAL
+112 FIFGFTTIAL
-122 LCFTGFIFGVLNA
+122 LCFTGFCFGVLNA

-156 GNATV
+156 GNAV
-161 GVLNAFGYVAGSLV
+161 NGLLSNFGYVAGSLV
-175 AGILVASFGAGWA
+175 AGILVATFGAGWA
-188 ILIDGISFLIAGILI
+188 ILIDGISFLIAGILV
-203 WGINLPPI
+203 WTINLKPI
-211 SSGDSEKPPAMWRE
+211 TAESSEKSPAMWRE
-225 LREGWSEFISRKW
+225 LREGWHEFISRKW

-243 IAFSFVNLAYEA
+243 IAFSFINLAYEA

-285 MIVGGVLALRIHFS
+285 MIVGGVLALKIHMS
-299 RPLLVSI
+299 RPLLVGI
-306 FPEIFVGVWIYMIG
+306 LPEIFVGLWIFIIG

-330 VAFATGISIE
+330 IAFATGISIE

-362 VSYDALGA
+362 ISYDALGS
-370 YALAPIGLVIIGPI
+370 YALAPIGLVVIGPI
-384 IEAIGVVQTSQLL
+384 IEAIGVAQTSRLL
-397 AIITVLAVVTP
+397 AIMTVIAVITPLA
-408 VTFKEVRNLRNAA
+408 FREVRNLRNVA

>member
-1 MMPWTHALRK
+1 MLE
-11 INQMFSDLRTLRKYP
+11 DLRVLRNYP
-26 GFTRLISARLISN
+26 GFTKLISARLISN

-45 PIALSFGILALPEG
+45 PIALSFGILALPGG

-75 IAFMIFGGVAGDRFK
+75 IAFMVFGGVAGDRFK
-90 RNRIVGGSDVIG
+90 RNQIVGGSDIIG
-102 SLFVFLSAAS
+102 CLFVFLSAAS
-112 FIFGFTSIAL
+112 FIFGFTTIAL
-122 LCFTGFIFGVLNA
+122 LCFTGFFFGVLNA

-156 GNATV
+156 GNAV
-161 GVLNAFGYVAGSLV
+161 NGLLSNFGYVAGSLV
-175 AGILVASFGAGWA
+175 AGILVATFGAGWA
-188 ILIDGISFLIAGILI
+188 ILIDGISFLIAGILV
-203 WGINLPPI
+203 WTINLNPI
-211 SSGDSEKPPAMWRE
+211 TAEGNDKPPAMWRE
-225 LREGWSEFISRKW
+225 LREGWHEFISRKW

-243 IAFSFVNLAYEA
+243 IVFSFINLAYEA

-285 MIVGGVLALRIHFS
+285 MIVGGVLALKIHFS
-299 RPLLVSI
+299 RPLLVGI
-306 FPEIFVGVWIYMIG
+306 LPEIFVGLWIFVIG

-330 VAFATGISIE
+330 IAFATGVSIE

-362 VSYDALGA
+362 ISYDALGS
-370 YALAPIGLVIIGPI
+370 YALAPIGLVVIGPI
-384 IEAIGVVQTSQLL
+384 IEAIGVAQTSRLL
-397 AIITVLAVVTP
+397 AIMTVTAVLTPLA
-408 VTFKEVRNLRNAA
+408 FREVRSLRNAS

>member
-1 MMPWTHALRK
+1 MLE
-11 INQMFSDLRTLRKYP
+11 DLRVLRNYP
-26 GFTRLISARLISN
+26 GFTKLVSARLISN

-45 PIALSFGILALPEG
+45 PIALSFGILALPG
-59 SASDVSL
+59 SSASDVSL

-75 IAFMIFGGVAGDRFK
+75 IAFMVFGGVAGDRFK
-90 RNRIVGGSDVIG
+90 RNQIVGGSDIVG
-102 SLFVFLSAAS
+102 CLFVFLSAAS
-112 FIFGFTSIAL
+112 FIFGFTTIAL
-122 LCFTGFIFGVLNA
+122 LCFTGFCFGVLNA

-156 GNATV
+156 GNAVNGLLT
-161 GVLNAFGYVAGSLV
+161 NFGYVAGSLV
-175 AGILVASFGAGWA
+175 AGILVATFGAGWA
-188 ILIDGISFLIAGILI
+188 ILIDGISFLIAGILV
-203 WGINLPPI
+203 WTINLKPI
-211 SSGDSEKPPAMWRE
+211 TAESSEKAPAMWRE

-243 IAFSFVNLAYEA
+243 IAFSFINLAYEA

-263 ATKEHNGGPK
+263 ATKEHDGGPK

-285 MIVGGVLALRIHFS
+285 MIVGGVLALKIHMS
-299 RPLLVSI
+299 RPLLVGI
-306 FPEIFVGVWIYMIG
+306 LPEIFVGLWIFLIG

-330 VAFATGISIE
+330 IAFATGISIE

-362 VSYDALGA
+362 ISYDALGS
-370 YALAPIGLVIIGPI
+370 YALAPIGLVAIGPI
-384 IEAIGVVQTSQLL
+384 IEAIGVAQTSRLL
-397 AIITVLAVVTP
+397 AIMTVIAVITPLA
-408 VTFKEVRNLRNAA
+408 FREVRSLRNVA

>member
-1 MMPWTHALRK
+1 MLEDFRVLR
-11 INQMFSDLRTLRKYP
+11 NYP
-26 GFTRLISARLISN
+26 GFTKLISARLISN

-45 PIALSFGILALPEG
+45 PIALSFGILALPGG

-90 RNRIVGGSDVIG
+90 RNQIVGGSDIIG
-102 SLFVFLSAAS
+102 CLFVFLSAAS
-112 FIFGFTSIAL
+112 FIFGFTTIAL
-122 LCFTGFIFGVLNA
+122 LCFTGFFFGVLNA

-156 GNATV
+156 GNAIN
-161 GVLNAFGYVAGSLV
+161 GLLSNFGYVAGSLV
-175 AGILVASFGAGWA
+175 AGILVATFGAGWA
-188 ILIDGISFLIAGILI
+188 ILIDGISFLIAGILV
-203 WGINLPPI
+203 WTINLKPI
-211 SSGDSEKPPAMWRE
+211 TAGSNDKPPAMWRE
-225 LREGWSEFISRKW
+225 LREGWQEFISRKW

-243 IAFSFVNLAYEA
+243 IAFSFINLAYEA
-255 TLGVLGPI
+255 TIGVLGPI

-285 MIVGGVLALRIHFS
+285 MIVGGVLALKIHMS
-299 RPLLVSI
+299 RPLLVGI
-306 FPEIFVGVWIYMIG
+306 LPEIFVGLWIFIIG

-330 VAFATGISIE
+330 LAFATGISIE

-362 VSYDALGA
+362 ISYDALGS
-370 YALAPIGLVIIGPI
+370 YALAPIGLVVIGPI
-384 IEAIGVVQTSQLL
+384 IEAIGVAQTSRLL
-397 AIITVLAVVTP
+397 AIMTVIAVVTP
-408 VTFKEVRNLRNAA
+408 LAFREVRNLRNVA

>member
-39 FGNGFM
+39 FGNGFI

-203 WGINLPPI
+203 WGINLPLI

>member
-1 MMPWTHALRK
+1 MLE
-11 INQMFSDLRTLRKYP
+11 DLRVLRNYP
-26 GFTRLISARLISN
+26 GFTKLISARLISN

-45 PIALSFGILALPEG
+45 PIALSFGILALPGG

-75 IAFMIFGGVAGDRFK
+75 IAFMVFGGVAGDRFK
-90 RNRIVGGSDVIG
+90 RNQIVGGSDIIG
-102 SLFVFLSAAS
+102 CLFVFLSAAS
-112 FIFGFTSIAL
+112 FIFGFTTIAL
-122 LCFTGFIFGVLNA
+122 LCFTGFFFGVLNA

-156 GNATV
+156 GNAV
-161 GVLNAFGYVAGSLV
+161 NGLLSNFGYVAGSLV
-175 AGILVASFGAGWA
+175 AGILVATFGAGWA
-188 ILIDGISFLIAGILI
+188 ILIDGISFLIAGILV
-203 WGINLPPI
+203 WTINLNPI
-211 SSGDSEKPPAMWRE
+211 TAEGNDKPPAMWRE
-225 LREGWSEFISRKW
+225 LREGWQEFISRKW

-243 IAFSFVNLAYEA
+243 IAFSFINLAYEA

-285 MIVGGVLALRIHFS
+285 MIVGGVLALKIHMS
-299 RPLLVSI
+299 RPLLVGI
-306 FPEIFVGVWIYMIG
+306 LPEVFVGFWIFIIG

-330 VAFATGISIE
+330 LAFATGISIE

-362 VSYDALGA
+362 ISYDALGS
-370 YALAPIGLVIIGPI
+370 YALAPIGLVVIGPI
-384 IEAIGVVQTSQLL
+384 IEAIGVAQTSRLL
-397 AIITVLAVVTP
+397 AIMTVIAVITPLA
-408 VTFKEVRNLRNAA
+408 FREVRNLRNAS

>member
-1 MMPWTHALRK
+1 MLE
-11 INQMFSDLRTLRKYP
+11 DLRVLRNFP
-26 GFTRLISARLISN
+26 GFTKLISARLISN

-45 PIALSFGILALPEG
+45 PIALSFGILGLPGG

-75 IAFMIFGGVAGDRFK
+75 IAFMVFGGVAGDRFK
-90 RNRIVGGSDVIG
+90 RNQIVGGSDIIG
-102 SLFVFLSAAS
+102 CLFVFLSAAS

-122 LCFTGFIFGVLNA
+122 LCFTGFAFGVLNA

-156 GNATV
+156 GNAIN
-161 GVLNAFGYVAGSLV
+161 GLLSNFGYVAGSLV
-175 AGILVASFGAGWA
+175 AGILVATFGAGWA
-188 ILIDGISFLIAGILI
+188 ILIDGISFLVAGILV
-203 WGINLPPI
+203 WTINLLP
-211 SSGDSEKPPAMWRE
+211 STSETNDKPPAMWRE
-225 LREGWSEFISRKW
+225 LREGWHEFISRKW
-238 VVVVV
+238 VLVVV
-243 IAFSFVNLAYEA
+243 IAFSFINLAYEA

-285 MIVGGVLALRIHFS
+285 MIVGGVLALKIHFS
-299 RPLLVSI
+299 RPLLVGI
-306 FPEIFVGVWIYMIG
+306 LPEIFVGLWIFVIG

-330 VAFATGISIE
+330 IAFATGVSIE

-362 VSYDALGA
+362 ISYDALGS
-370 YALAPIGLVIIGPI
+370 YALAPIGLVVIGPI
-384 IEAIGVVQTSQLL
+384 IEAIGVAQTSRLL
-397 AIITVLAVVTP
+397 AIMTVTAVLTPLA
-408 VTFKEVRNLRNAA
+408 FREVRSLRNAS

>member
-1 MMPWTHALRK
+1 MLE
-11 INQMFSDLRTLRKYP
+11 DLRVLRNYP
-26 GFTRLISARLISN
+26 GFTKLISARLISN

-45 PIALSFGILALPEG
+45 PIALSFGILALPGG

-75 IAFMIFGGVAGDRFK
+75 IAFMVFGGVAGDRFK
-90 RNRIVGGSDVIG
+90 RNQIVGGSDIIG
-102 SLFVFLSAAS
+102 CLFVFLSAAS
-112 FIFGFTSIAL
+112 FIFGFTTIAL
-122 LCFTGFIFGVLNA
+122 LCFTGFFFGVLNA

-156 GNATV
+156 GNAVNGLLT
-161 GVLNAFGYVAGSLV
+161 NFGYVAGSLV
-175 AGILVASFGAGWA
+175 AGILVATFGAGWA
-188 ILIDGISFLIAGILI
+188 ILIDGISFLIAGILV
-203 WGINLPPI
+203 WTINLKPI
-211 SSGDSEKPPAMWRE
+211 TAESSEKAPAMWRE

-243 IAFSFVNLAYEA
+243 IAFSFINLAYEA

-285 MIVGGVLALRIHFS
+285 MIVGGVLALKIHMT
-299 RPLLVSI
+299 RPLLVGI
-306 FPEIFVGVWIYMIG
+306 LPEIFVGLWIFIIG
-320 VPNQLVATLL
+320 VPNQLIATLL
-330 VAFATGISIE
+330 IAFATGISIE

-362 VSYDALGA
+362 ISYDALGS
-370 YALAPIGLVIIGPI
+370 YALAPIGLVVIGPI
-384 IEAIGVVQTSQLL
+384 IEAIGVAQTSRLL
-397 AIITVLAVVTP
+397 AIMTVIAVITPLA
-408 VTFKEVRNLRNAA
+408 FREVRNLRNVA

>member
-1 MMPWTHALRK
+1 
-11 INQMFSDLRTLRKYP
+11 MFGDLRTLRKYP
-26 GFTRLISARLISN
+26 GFTRLIGARLISN

-45 PIALSFGILALPEG
+45 PIALSFGILALPGG

-75 IAFMIFGGVAGDRFK
+75 IAFMIFGGVVGDRFK
-90 RNRIVGGSDVIG
+90 RNQIVGGSDIVG
-102 SLFVFLSAAS
+102 SFFVFLSAAS

-122 LCFTGFIFGVLNA
+122 LCLVGFCFGVLNA

-161 GVLNAFGYVAGSLV
+161 GLLTNFGYVAGSLV

-188 ILIDGISFLIAGILI
+188 ILIDGISFLIAGILV
-203 WGINLPPI
+203 WGIDLPSI
-211 SSGDSEKPPAMWRE
+211 TSGDNEKPPAMWRE

-243 IAFSFVNLAYEA
+243 IAFSFVNLTYEA

-263 ATKEHNGGPK
+263 ATKEHDGGPK
-273 EWSWV
+273 QWSWV

-285 MIVGGVLALRIHFS
+285 MIVGGVLALRVHFS
-299 RPLLVSI
+299 RPLLVGI
-306 FPEIFVGVWIYMIG
+306 LPEIFVGLWIFMIG
-320 VPNQLVATLL
+320 VPNQLIATLL

-362 VSYDALGA
+362 ISYDALGS
-370 YALAPIGLVIIGPI
+370 YALAPIGLVVIGPI
-384 IEAIGVVQTSQLL
+384 IEAIGVVQTSRLL
-397 AIITVLAVVTP
+397 ALMTAIAVLTP